1 MKGGM
6 AMPTLFFFGPK
17 IEENKKREFVKTIT
31 EAASKATGIPEN
43 AFTIYLR
50 ETELENV
57 SVGGKLL
64 SDR

>member
-1 MKGGM
+1 
-6 AMPTLFFFGPK
+6 MPTFFFYGPK
-17 IEENKKREFVKTIT
+17 IDENKRKELVKSIT